1 MTVTGEPPVLL
12 RLGSQQCGGAD
23 ERPQQREL
31 VGGWGQLSVRLLGC
45 APGFAASSF
54 SSLD

>member
-1 MTVTGEPPVLL
+1 MTGEPPVLL

-23 ERPQQREL
+23 ERPQQWEL